1 MRHSSVLASQLNSL
15 TRSICVATELSAARL
30 EAALR
35 TDSGDARVQ
44 RVALAREGLRW
55 RLRCSARVLEPLTEE
70 EEMTE
75 QTMLQSIATLRTVA
89 DTVCPI
95 QPN

>member
-1 MRHSSVLASQLNSL
+1 MALAM
-15 TRSICVATELSAARL
+15 
-30 EAALR
+30 LR
-35 TDSGDARVQ
+35 TR
-44 RVALAREGLRW
+44 R
-55 RLRCSARVLEPLTEE
+55 RLLEPLTEE